1 MKKKRE
7 PDEADIRGELEE
19 AFARWNALACGECA
33 DPGWEDGANMN
44 LVRNHIL
51 YYYRQLEE
59 MGACVRNL
67 FGEIVDERPVP
78 PQVPNNYVV
87 RNGKCQNRWILKEKG
102 RKFIWGRSGEY
113 RARHET
119 HPIQHRHGSRHPEQ
133 P

>member
-87 RNGKCQNRWILKEKG
+87 RNGKPLDFERERPQIYMGKEW
-102 RKFIWGRSGEY
+102 RISCP
-113 RARHET
+113 T
-119 HPIQHRHGSRHPEQ
+119 
-133 P
+133 